1 MKNITKYI
9 VSALF
14 AAAILPACSD
24 LDKKLLTVEVIGKN
38 TIEGFMKEY
47 DGYVAAGEGL
57 HAELRAFYPIRIKYA
72 EIAGDLLNITASAEE
87 GDRLLFNYQMEQQH
101 IATYPRTYW
110 AAGWS
115 VITQVSYILY
125 YGEKNLHLGWSVAQN
140 ATVRKIMAQAHF
152 ARALAMFDLCNAY
165 AQPYNYSADH
175 SHIGIPI
182 LTHIASFDEALPRQS
197 VAEVYAQI
205 LDDLGSAMSLFEAA
219 GKELPDAVQ
228 KDVIKDC
235 YHISYIA
242 CEALLAR
249 VYLYMENWEKA
260 ASYAKSVMD
269 KVPLSPTAEYINM
282 FRTSQAVP
290 GAESIFRINNYAASS
305 TMSSFFDPTRS
316 GGAKFEPA
324 PVMYTVYAAD
334 DIRRQLLTY
343 VPEPGE
349 TGLIAG
355 QTPKAVCKYLWKKSI
370 SDENLQCHDNFV
382 FRASEMYLI
391 HAEAVLKQSG
401 DVAAAS
407 SDLKALIAR
416 ARGVESSAVSLPS
429 TVDGLLE
436 AVKTERI
443 KELCFE
449 GHRLFDIIRRKEDL
463 VRTNN
468 ADVKTISYPHYRF
481 ILPIDQMEMQSNER
495 MKQNEGYETK

>member
-1 MKNITKYI
+1 MKNIAKYI

-14 AAAILPACSD
+14 AAVIFPACSD
-24 LDKKLLTVEVIGKN
+24 LEKKLLTVDVIGKN

-57 HAELRAFYPIRIKYA
+57 HAELRSFYPTRIKYA
-72 EIAGDLLNITASAEE
+72 EIMGDLLNITASAEE

-125 YGEKNLHLGWSVAQN
+125 YGEKNLHQGWSVSQN

-152 ARALAMFDLCNAY
+152 ARALALFDLCNAY
-165 AQPYNYSADH
+165 AQPYNYTADH

-182 LTHIASFDEALPRQS
+182 LTHIASFNEAIPRRS
-197 VAEVYAQI
+197 VADVYAQI
-205 LDDLGSAMSLFEAA
+205 LDDLQSAMTLFE
-219 GKELPDAVQ
+219 GEE
-228 KDVIKDC
+228 KDRVVDC
-235 YHISYIA
+235 YHISYVA

-249 VYLYMENWEKA
+249 IYLYMENWEKA
-260 ASYAKSVMD
+260 AFYAASVMD
-269 KVPLSPTAEYINM
+269 KVPLTSTADYINM
-282 FRTSQAVP
+282 YRSSQAVP
-290 GAESIFRINNYAASS
+290 GSEAILRINNFASS
-305 TMSSFFDPTRS
+305 SSLSTFFDPTRS

-324 PVMYTVYAAD
+324 PVMYSIYADD
-334 DIRRQLLTY
+334 DIRKQLLTY
-343 VPEPGE
+343 VPEPEE

-370 SDENLQCHDNFV
+370 IDENLQCHDIFV
-382 FRASEMYLI
+382 LRASEMYLI
-391 HAEAVLKQSG
+391 HAEAVLRLNG

-429 TVDGLLE
+429 TVDALLE

-449 GHRLFDIIRRKEDL
+449 GHRIFDIIRRKEDL
-463 VRTNN
+463 VRSNN
-468 ADVKTISYPHYRF
+468 ADVKTVSYPNYRF
-481 ILPIDQMEMQSNER
+481 ILPIDQMEMQSNEN
-495 MKQNEGYETK
+495 MKQNEGYESN

>member
-1 MKNITKYI
+1 MKKISKYI
-9 VSALF
+9 VLALL
-14 AAAILPACSD
+14 AAATLSACSD
-24 LDKKLLTVEVIGKN
+24 LEKKLLTVDVIGKN

-47 DGYVAAGEGL
+47 DGYVAASEGM
-57 HAELRAFYPIRIKYA
+57 HAEIRSFYPIRIKYA

-125 YGEKNLHLGWSVAQN
+125 YGEKNLHQGWSVSQN
-140 ATVRKIMAQAHF
+140 TTVRKIMAQAYF
-152 ARALAMFDLCNAY
+152 ARALAMFDICNAY
-165 AQPYNYSADH
+165 AQPYNYTPDH

-182 LTHIASFDEALPRQS
+182 LTHIASFNEALPRKNIS
-197 VAEVYAQI
+197 EVYSQI
-205 LDDLGSAMSLFEAA
+205 LDDLDNAMALFNEVEKEQPAA
-219 GKELPDAVQ
+219 AQ
-228 KDVIKDC
+228 KNAISDC

-260 ASYAKSVMD
+260 AYYSQSVMS
-269 KVPLSPTAEYINM
+269 KVPLASRDSYIEM
-282 FRTSQAVP
+282 FRNSQAVP
-290 GAESIFRINNYAASS
+290 GSEAIFRLNSYATTSS
-305 TMSSFFDPTRS
+305 LSTLYDPTRS

-324 PVMYTVYAAD
+324 PMMYTIYGAD
-334 DIRRQLLTY
+334 DVRKNLLVY
-343 VPEPGE
+343 VPEEGE
-349 TGLIAG
+349 TGIIAG
-355 QTPKAVCKYLWKKSI
+355 QTPNAVCKYLWKKSI
-370 SDENLQCHDNFV
+370 VDKNLQCHDNFV

-449 GHRLFDIIRRKEDL
+449 GHRLFDIIRRKENL

-468 ADVKTISYPHYRF
+468 ADVKTVNYPNYRF